1 MTLSSCGSLI
11 LNSLDDTN
19 SISLTNNNS
28 PSNGLKLD
36 GGSVNITSLT
46 INSATNDYLLS
57 DNHTGTISNII
68 LDVDNNFSTKNL
80 INLGS
85 SSNTSTTFS
94 GEIYY

>member
-1 MTLSSCGSLI
+1 MDRICFHFGFSFARSSSLI

-46 INSATNDYLLS
+46 INSATNDYLIHFAFL
-57 DNHTGTISNII
+57 
-68 LDVDNNFSTKNL
+68 F
-80 INLGS
+80 
-85 SSNTSTTFS
+85 
-94 GEIYY
+94 EIRFLLQQFFRAFQ